1 MSDIARKAREN
12 YIKMNKII
20 IACDS
25 FKGSLSSIEVGE
37 AVAEGI
43 RRADQSIVTRV
54 VAVADGGEGTVSALV
69 GGLDGQYVSCSV
81 DGPLGHPVTAAYG
94 ISGDGSLAV
103 MEMAQASGLTLIP
116 ESERNPLRTST
127 FGTGQMIGDA
137 LSRGCGTIIM
147 GIGGSATNDGG
158 MGLMCALGARF
169 LDSEGHELPHCGAS
183 LIDIEAID
191 LSRMNPEAISA
202 RFLIACDV
210 NNPLYGHDG
219 AAYVFA
225 PQKGAD
231 ARAVERLDDGLR
243 NYARV
248 ISRTTGRDVANMP
261 GAGAAGGLGAC
272 FAAFFNADLKPGIE
286 LMLDAVHFDDIIDG
300 ADLIITGEGRLDSQ
314 TVHGKTPYGVLQRG
328 LRLGIPTVAI
338 AGAVSDSELLNE
350 AGFRAVFSI
359 VPGPCSLAEAMDSV
373 TARRNVACTAEQI
386 IRLCAAS
393 ESH

>member
-1 MSDIARKAREN
+1 MD
-12 YIKMNKII
+12 KII

-43 RRADQSIVTRV
+43 RRADPSIKTRV
-54 VAVADGGEGTVSALV
+54 VTVADGGEGTVSALV
-69 GGLDGQYVSCSV
+69 SGLHGQYVSCTV
-81 DGPLGHPVTAAYG
+81 DGPLGRPVKAVYG
-94 ISGDGSLAV
+94 ISGDGATAI

-116 ESERNPLRTST
+116 ETERNPMRTST

-137 LSRGCGTIIM
+137 LSRGCNTILM

-169 LDSEGHELPHCGAS
+169 LDSEGHELPPCGAS
-183 LIDIEAID
+183 LINIETID
-191 LSRMNPEAISA
+191 LSRMEPKALSA

-210 NNPLYGHDG
+210 NNPLYGLDG

-231 ARAVERLDDGLR
+231 ARAVERLDAGLR
-243 NYARV
+243 NYADV

-272 FAAFFNADLKPGIE
+272 FAAFFNAELRPGIE
-286 LMLDAVHFDDIIDG
+286 IMLDAVHFDDIIAG
-300 ADLIITGEGRLDSQ
+300 ASLIITGEGRLDSQ

-328 LRLGIPTVAI
+328 LRLGIPSVAI
-338 AGAVSDSELLNE
+338 SGAVSDSEMLNE
-350 AGFRAVFSI
+350 AGFTAVLPV
-359 VPGPCSLAEAMDSV
+359 VPGPCSLAEAMDAV
-373 TARRNVACTAEQI
+373 TARSNVARTAEQI
-386 IRLCAAS
+386 VRLCAAS
-393 ESH
+393 GRH